1 MNLKFAVCIS
11 FVLTV
16 IKLSNS
22 KQTKGPK
29 CGKIDAKMFPSCAKA
44 GFNFTVDSITYG
56 FFANSFKD
64 IVNGI
69 TAKLG
74 DCSNYTS
81 HIVCSLYVPRCKK
94 AMAGPWLPCQEV
106 CWEFVRGCG
115 EKMDVHGL
123 NWMKSLCGLL
133 PSKSKN
139 SGKPDDCFE
148 PPGFINQNSSQDL
161 SCTEAV
167 KNKQCMDAKCTDT
180 FIPEKTQESKD
191 FKDNENS
198 TIVKLRAAVGKDSC
212 KEILTKLACASYTP
226 PCEKDGH
233 MMKSLC
239 RSRCLELFGDCP
251 EAFNGTDVSAYC
263 AAAPGGYA
271 DSGFCDLKRW
281 PSAEHWDVGT

>member
-56 FFANSFKD
+56 FFANSSKD

-74 DCSNYTS
+74 DCSSYTS

-148 PPGFINQNSSQDL
+148 PPGIINQNSSQ
-161 SCTEAV
+161 
-167 KNKQCMDAKCTDT
+167 
-180 FIPEKTQESKD
+180 
-191 FKDNENS
+191 
-198 TIVKLRAAVGKDSC
+198 G
-212 KEILTKLACASYTP
+212 
-226 PCEKDGH
+226 
-233 MMKSLC
+233 
-239 RSRCLELFGDCP
+239 
-251 EAFNGTDVSAYC
+251 
-263 AAAPGGYA
+263 
-271 DSGFCDLKRW
+271 
-281 PSAEHWDVGT
+281 